1 MVDTLEEVAAVLR
14 AFIRSAG
21 QGTAQPLF
29 DPTKTNTIGPGQLN
43 VGPGSGPRAP
53 MRRLLETYEAC
64 LKTLTDEERSALDQ
78 VIRTL

>member
-43 VGPGSGPRAP
+43 VGPGSGPRATDAAAIGNL
-53 MRRLLETYEAC
+53 RSVLEDAHG
-64 LKTLTDEERSALDQ
+64 
-78 VIRTL
+78 

>member
-53 MRRLLETYEAC
+53 MRRLLGN
-64 LKTLTDEERSALDQ
+64 LRSVLEDAHG
-78 VIRTL
+78 